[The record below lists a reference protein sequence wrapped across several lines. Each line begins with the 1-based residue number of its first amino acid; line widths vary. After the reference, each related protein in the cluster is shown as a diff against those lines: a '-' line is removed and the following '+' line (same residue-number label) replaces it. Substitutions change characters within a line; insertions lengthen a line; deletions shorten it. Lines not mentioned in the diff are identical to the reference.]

1 MQKIQCPKCGEVFQI
16 DEAGYSAIVQQ
27 VRDKEFQ
34 KELERQQK
42 NFEVHT
48 KDQVNI
54 AVSKTKNELSS
65 ALTERENKIAA
76 LQAQIENL
84 KKEKDASVESAVQ
97 KKDIE
102 LNELRNKLN
111 EKLSAQKTE
120 IATLNEKLNNSS
132 KNAELSVRTAILEKD
147 NEIQKLQ
154 NQIEIDREKKDIS
167 ERNIRQKYEVE
178 LRAKDEEIAF
188 YKDFKA
194 QQSTKMIGESLEQ
207 HCMQEFDKIR
217 PAGFQ
222 RAYFE
227 KDNDASTG
235 TKGDFIFRDYDENGM
250 EYISIMFEMK
260 NEMDT
265 TATKHKNQDFF
276 QKLDKDRREKNCEYA
291 VLVSLLEADSDYYNI
306 GIVDVS
312 HRYEKMYVIRPQ
324 FFIQMITILRNA
336 ALNSL
341 KYRQELESFKQQ
353 EIDVTHFEEKLQSFQ
368 DKFGR
373 NYRIAS
379 EKFNKAIEEIDK
391 TINHLQKTKEA
402 LISSENNLRLANN
415 KLNDLSIKKLTRG
428 NPTMSEKFAEL
439 DGE

>member
-48 KDQVNI
+48 KDQVDI